1 MQFCIVTGISGAG
14 KSQAVACLED
24 LGFFCV
30 DNLPVALLPE
40 FSELCRASRLS
51 RVALGIDAREGVFL
65 KGLRNALTSLKRDGI
80 RPHLLFLDA
89 KDSVILRRYAE
100 TRRKH
105 PLGRNPAEGLQR
117 ERRMMRELKA
127 ASDKILDTTNMT
139 RGGLKHAISAL
150 FSAPGTDKLTVSV
163 VSFGYKHGLPL
174 DADLVM
180 DVRFLPNPNDEPRLR
195 MLSGKSPKVSG
206 HVLKSPLTRTFLRR
220 YCNFLEYLLPKFQAE
235 GKSYLTVAVGCT
247 GGRHRSV
254 VIAERLSNFF
264 RQKGLAARVAHRD
277 LNK

>member
-40 FSELCRASRLS
+40 FSELCRTSHLS

-80 RPHLLFLDA
+80 RPQLLFLDA
-89 KDSVILRRYAE
+89 KDSVILQRYAE

-105 PLGRNPAEGLQR
+105 PLGRNPSEGLRR
-117 ERRMMRELKA
+117 ERKMMRELKA
-127 ASDKILDTTNMT
+127 TSDRILDTTTLT
-139 RGGLKHAISAL
+139 RGGLKRAIASL
-150 FSAPGTDKLTVSV
+150 FSAPGTGKLTVSII
-163 VSFGYKHGLPL
+163 SFGYKHGLPL
-174 DADLVM
+174 DADMVM
-180 DVRFLPNPNDEPRLR
+180 DVRFLPNPNYEPRLK
-195 MLSGKSPKVSG
+195 MLSGKSPKVSRF
-206 HVLKSPLTRTFLRR
+206 VLKHPLTRTFLRR
-220 YCNFLEYLLPKFQAE
+220 WLNFLEYLTPKFQAE

-254 VIAERLSNFF
+254 VIAERLADFF
-264 RQKGLAARVAHRD
+264 RRKGLLTRVVHRD